1 MKDDSESYYES
12 REFQDI
18 LKSYESMLDEGTSTY
33 FDGMD
38 LANIA
43 QYYALSSELEKS
55 DRVIEYGL
63 SIHPADPDILIAKAG
78 NQLQRGLSD
87 QARVIAE
94 SIDSQDN
101 QELIYLKGCIELA
114 DGNPEQADRFYTTA
128 VEMSEN
134 DSGMIN
140 DIIVKFMDTR
150 HFELCQK
157 WLDKALVLEP
167 DSRNFIELQ
176 ADLFFDT
183 GQMDTAL
190 TWYDNLLDEFP
201 FDTYYWE
208 QMGRI
213 HYEKNEFAK
222 ARECFEYI
230 EAIDPDNKSARMMCA
245 SCIFSLELW
254 DDALEIY
261 TDLLKEDS
269 DSYTLL
275 YYCGRCK
282 FEKGLYSESLPYFQ
296 QSFESLTHE
305 DDEIPTEMLV
315 ELYGYMAESA
325 LRSGQTKYAV
335 QLLADGLALDPQ
347 DQRLIY
353 VSGLL
358 LEGPFT
364 DFSDNKQQEQ

>member
-1 MKDDSESYYES
+1 MKDDSESYYDS
-12 REFQDI
+12 QEFQDI
-18 LKSYESMLDEGTSTY
+18 LKSYESMLDEGTSAY

-43 QYYALSSELEKS
+43 QYYALSSDLEKS
-55 DRVIEYGL
+55 DRAIDFGL
-63 SIHPADPDILIAKAG
+63 SIHPADADILIAKAG
-78 NQLQRGLSD
+78 NQLQRGLTA

-94 SIDSQDN
+94 SIDDPDN
-101 QELIYLKGCIELA
+101 QELMYLKGCIELA
-114 DGNPEQADRFYTTA
+114 EEKPLQADSFYTRA

-150 HFELCQK
+150 NFELCQK

-183 GQMDTAL
+183 GRMDTAL

-213 HYEKNEFAK
+213 YYEKSEYAR

-245 SCIFSLELW
+245 GCIFSLELW
-254 DDALEIY
+254 DEAFGIY
-261 TDLLKEDS
+261 SVLLKDDPQSE
-269 DSYTLL
+269 TLL

-282 FEKGLYSESLPYFQ
+282 YEKGRYDEAMPYFL
-296 QSFESLTHE
+296 QSFECMSNE
-305 DDEIPTEMLV
+305 QSEIPTEMLV
-315 ELYGYMAESA
+315 ELYGFMAHCAYFTRDIASA
-325 LRSGQTKYAV
+325 LNYLT
-335 QLLADGLALDPQ
+335 DGLALNPEDSFLQ
-347 DQRLIY
+347 ELWFMMFGEQ
-353 VSGLL
+353 
-358 LEGPFT
+358 E
-364 DFSDNKQQEQ
+364 KQ